1 MKDKPIR
8 PVAWVGSSKKDF
20 RAFPGD
26 VQDAMGFALYQAQIG
41 RWHAAMKVLKGFG
54 GAGVLE
60 LVENHHG
67 DTYRAVYTVRF
78 EEAVYV
84 LHSFQKKSK
93 SGIKTSQQDM
103 EMIKS
108 RLRLAEAHHQHHQTP
123 KGSA

>member
-1 MKDKPIR
+1 
-8 PVAWVGSSKKDF
+8 
-20 RAFPGD
+20 
-26 VQDAMGFALYQAQIG
+26 MGFALYQAQIG
-41 RWHAAMKVLKGFG
+41 SWQTAMKVLKGFG

-93 SGIKTSQQDM
+93 SGIKTAQQDID
-103 EMIKS
+103 MIKS
-108 RLRLAEAHHQHHQTP
+108 RLKLAEAHHQHHQTP
-123 KGSA
+123 KGRT